1 MVHIRRFYG
10 GKMKEIRT
18 GRLTIVPFELKY
30 LNDYYSGFD
39 KEITKYQ
46 YPDSFDSVEAARTLL
61 QEFID
66 DMNRGEMLFLAIL
79 DQKGAFAGG
88 LEVHGLA
95 EEYPELGIWLKKDF
109 QGKGYAYEAL
119 RSVLQYLN
127 QTCQKE
133 WYVYEADIRN
143 KPSIRLAAKFSYCKE
158 GLDEFTTESGKELKL
173 QRYLINIK

>member
-1 MVHIRRFYG
+1 
-10 GKMKEIRT
+10 MKEIRT
-18 GRLTIVPFELKY
+18 ERLTIVPFELKY
-30 LNDYYSGFD
+30 LNDYYNGFD

-46 YPDSFDSVEAARTLL
+46 YPDPFDSAEAAETLL

-66 DMNRGEMLFLAIL
+66 EMDRGEMLFLAIL
-79 DQKGAFAGG
+79 DPNGEFAGG

-143 KPSIRLAAKFSYCKE
+143 KPSIGLVAKFSCHKE
-158 GLDEFTTESGKELKL
+158 ELDEFTTESGKELKL
-173 QRYLINIK
+173 QRYLINVK

>member
-1 MVHIRRFYG
+1 M
-10 GKMKEIRT
+10 
-18 GRLTIVPFELKY
+18 
-30 LNDYYSGFD
+30 NDYYNGFD

-46 YPDSFDSVEAARTLL
+46 YPDSFDSVEAATTLL

-66 DMNRGEMLFLAIL
+66 DMNCGEMLFLAIL

-143 KPSIRLAAKFSYCKE
+143 KPSIGLVAKFSCRKE

-173 QRYLINIK
+173 QRYLINVK